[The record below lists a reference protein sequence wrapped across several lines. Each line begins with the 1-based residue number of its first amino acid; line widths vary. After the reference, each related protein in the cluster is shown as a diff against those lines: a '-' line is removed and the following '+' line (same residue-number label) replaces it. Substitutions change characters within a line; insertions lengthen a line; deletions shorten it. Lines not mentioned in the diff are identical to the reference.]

1 MRTVY
6 IVNNGIRGIVKIMYH
21 WSTYTG
27 TFSKPTSY
35 DIWVCKIVQKNGMD
49 PQFSATRMYGKPHV
63 VPQTSD
69 SLRMGFQSWSIRL
82 QSQPI
87 CITRYVLCARVKTL
101 YCIWFMVIHPRMGF
115 LKMCVWFPINRLIT
129 IHQYGKSTHV
139 LPCHIQLYNY
149 NQLKCF
155 WSFFSWILDIRW

>member
-1 MRTVY
+1 
-6 IVNNGIRGIVKIMYH
+6 MYH

-69 SLRMGFQSWSIRL
+69 SLRMGISIMEHTTPESANL
-82 QSQPI
+82 YHP
-87 CITRYVLCARVKTL
+87 LCA
-101 YCIWFMVIHPRMGF
+101 
-115 LKMCVWFPINRLIT
+115 MC
-129 IHQYGKSTHV
+129 
-139 LPCHIQLYNY
+139 
-149 NQLKCF
+149 
-155 WSFFSWILDIRW
+155 